1 MLTIQSYAANDSF
14 LFAGCMNN
22 TNYPYPSNGSLFGDV
37 YRSGNKG
44 VTWQRA
50 DSGLPLSASFSVY
63 SVAVQGQYVYAGT
76 NRGAWRS
83 ADNGNSWVSVSA
95 LHGDSLVTMIGTTDN
110 LVFAFTSSCIFR
122 SGDHGNTWT
131 SCMIGPSNL
140 YFISFVNT
148 GSALLALDSYTGLY
162 RSLNNGISWQNI
174 QNVTGWTTI
183 INTGGHLFA
192 YAYQYLIR
200 SDDNGDNWTIIND
213 TLSCYN
219 LVVKG
224 SSVFSGGYGYFYRSD
239 DLCNTWTAI
248 TNGIPLDGIT
258 SMGTDNS
265 SVYVST
271 SSYGTYRTDNN
282 GMSWSPANNGLPFD
296 RVNTIVTKWTNIFT
310 GTNGGGVFLSTDLGV
325 QWTPQNTLLSAR
337 EISSLVIDGNEIY
350 AGTDQGVFISN
361 TFGEHWVPYNSG
373 LTSKDVRAILKD
385 STGNLFTGTGS
396 GGVSL
401 SHNDGMTW
409 TAVNSGLTNQDV
421 RCFIKTRAYL
431 FCGTHGG
438 GVFRSGDDGSS
449 WTSANTGITNLN
461 VNSLLCRGTTLFT
474 GTENG
479 AWLSSDHGNTWSS
492 ITTGL
497 SNPFITTLTL
507 AGTQVFAGTEA
518 GVYRYSDTGSE
529 WVKVSEMLPD
539 TIVTSLAASK
549 TDLFAGVV
557 GQGVWTRTLSDFSL
571 LDVSPGSLT
580 LNETS
585 NSTDTIFVI
594 SSSDW
599 ILHGTLPD
607 WLWIDNWT
615 GTGNGILVFQ
625 TLKANPDAQERS
637 AGFYLNSGSN
647 ASVAFTVIQKAKSSG
662 ISDHDNPG
670 LIIYP
675 VPSTGLIHV
684 ENGIPIGEITVSD
697 LKGKVI
703 FRQEPGSAKGIIDL
717 SGQGKGVYFIRVITS
732 EGVSVKKV
740 LVD

>member
-1 MLTIQSYAANDSF
+1 MLPVQSYAANDSF

-22 TNYPYPSNGSLFGDV
+22 SNYQNPSNEIFGDV
-37 YRSGNKG
+37 YRTGDKG

-50 DSGLPLSASFSVY
+50 DAGLPLSASFSVY

-83 ADNGNSWVSVSA
+83 ADNGDSWVSVNA
-95 LHGDSLVTMIGTTDN
+95 GHGDSLVRMIGTTDN
-110 LVFAFTSSCIFR
+110 MVFAFTSSCIYR
-122 SGDHGNTWT
+122 SSDHGNTWT

-148 GSALLALDSYTGLY
+148 GSALLALDAYTGLY

-174 QNVTGWTTI
+174 QNVTGWTTL
-183 INTGGHLFA
+183 INMGGHLFS
-192 YAYQYLIR
+192 YVNQYLIR

-213 TLSCYN
+213 TLQSYT
-219 LVVKG
+219 LAVKG
-224 SSVFSGGYGYFYRSD
+224 SSIFSGGYGYFYRSD
-239 DLCNTWTAI
+239 DLCNTWTSI
-248 TNGIPLDGIT
+248 INGIPLDGIS

-265 SVYVST
+265 SVYVNT

-337 EISSLVIDGNEIY
+337 EISSLAIDGNEIY
-350 AGTDQGVFISN
+350 AGTDQGIFISN
-361 TFGEHWVPYNSG
+361 TFGEHWVAYNSG
-373 LTSKDVRAILKD
+373 LTSKNVSSILKD
-385 STGNLFTGTGS
+385 STGNLFTGTEG
-396 GGVSL
+396 GGVFL
-401 SHNDGMTW
+401 SQNDGLTW
-409 TAVNSGLTNQDV
+409 NAVNSGLTNQDV
-421 RCFIKTRAYL
+421 RCLIKAGAYL

-438 GVFRSGDDGSS
+438 GVFRSDNGSS
-449 WTSANTGITNLN
+449 WTSVNTGITNLN
-461 VNSLLCRGTTLFT
+461 VNSLVSRGNALFA

-492 ITTGL
+492 IATGL

-507 AGTQVFAGTEA
+507 AGSQVFAGTKA

-539 TIVTSLAASK
+539 TVVTAMAASK
-549 TDLFAGVV
+549 TDLFAGVAR
-557 GQGVWTRTLSDFSL
+557 QGVWTRPLSDFSL

-585 NSTDTIFVI
+585 NSSDTIFVI

-607 WLWIDNWT
+607 WLWVDNWT

-625 TLKANPDAQERS
+625 TIKANPDAQERS
-637 AGFYLNSGSN
+637 AGFYLSSGN
-647 ASVAFTVIQKAKSSG
+647 GASVAFTVIQKAKSSG
-662 ISDHDNPG
+662 IAYHDNPG

-675 VPSTGLIHV
+675 VPSSGLIHV
-684 ENGIPIGEITVSD
+684 ENVILIDEITVSD
-697 LKGKVI
+697 LEGKVI
-703 FRQEPGSAKGIIDL
+703 FRQEPGSAKEIIDL

-740 LVD
+740 LVE